1 MVLAICVAAR
11 IGAEEEREVYNVVA
25 RTVAICSMAEEV
37 VVKATVE
44 DNGGVVA
51 IDDAVASR
59 KMVVV
64 VAESAERARS
74 GACIKRA
81 ILSVVGLLKNDQT
94 SCRCVGESR
103 RQVAVAERENETVP
117 SVSGVLGGA

>member
-1 MVLAICVAAR
+1 LPVAEARPVVLTTCVAAR

-37 VVKATVE
+37 VEKATVG

-51 IDDAVASR
+51 MDDAVASR
-59 KMVVV
+59 KTV
-64 VAESAERARS
+64 VAVESAERARS

-81 ILSVVGLLKNDQT
+81 IV
-94 SCRCVGESR
+94 
-103 RQVAVAERENETVP
+103 
-117 SVSGVLGGA
+117 